1 MTPTDLPTHD
11 ITLPDAATFKT
22 FAQSRTGQASL
33 LSLLATLIAW
43 GCWLS
48 GGTFLTALEWSPYD
62 TWLRLRQPI
71 PVSPSLIVIT
81 RDQASEA
88 RFGNGPW
95 DHALF
100 ARVTTALGR
109 AGAAVVSL
117 HLPIESP
124 SPPGRGGAASD
135 AMLVEAT
142 KSVGRVIYPFS
153 LRLNG
158 STQSNERRPTGQDI
172 GHPTW
177 PAVTQDQARRLLQAV
192 PITNSLTT
200 LARHAKG
207 IGHTLT
213 IPDEDGV
220 LRRVPLYVTL
230 GDHMVPAFGLAMAS
244 AFLQV
249 SPERISL
256 NPGEAVTL
264 HEARFPDGR
273 IGEVSIPIDEHG
285 QMLINYEGRWAERHF
300 PSLTFLDVWS
310 AIEDGKAE
318 KLREWVGG
326 KIVLLL
332 PALGGTEQRTPLER
346 SAPDSVI
353 QVNLLNTLL
362 TENWVK
368 ETPLSGQVVYALG
381 LAALAAWLLLAV
393 KGWKGV
399 AGVLVLIVGHVGMTL
414 AALSLDSL
422 LLPVFVPL
430 CAITLASGG
439 AILWM
444 HLASGPRIQSLQEQI
459 VRVQQELVAAREAM
473 IRRESNVEGLE
484 EDLEVARVAA
494 IRSAGK
500 EQDLIR
506 SADTMREQVA
516 EAQVREQATRRKLQ
530 ELEGE
535 LSGLRAA
542 TFRTGYLGDTELERL
557 RSECEQEGIITRDPA
572 VLAVFRDLKK
582 AARSLLPVMILGE
595 PGTGKELFARAVHRL
610 SPRAGHPFIPVNMAA
625 VAPEL
630 FESELFGHVK
640 GSFTGATGDRK
651 GYFELA
657 DQGTIFLDEI
667 GDLRMEHQGK
677 LLRVLQEKSFYR
689 VGATRPTTVD
699 VRVVAA
705 TNKDLQRGVAEGW
718 FREDLYFRLIG
729 IALRLPPLRERRDD
743 LTLLAERFV
752 RDAAAQLG
760 RDGLALS
767 KEALAVVEA
776 QAWKGNVRE
785 VQLCLQQAV
794 ALAEGHVITK
804 DDLRLVPHEQQGSRV
819 GQTSPPLTIETTGDQ
834 AVLACLRQQQFDMQ
848 ATAQALGWDRSTVTQ
863 RLKGMGFRTL
873 VEAGGDR
880 QKAALTLAG
889 DPTLARIVE
898 LKLLDYYD
906 HLVKTIQGY
915 HSAEE
920 AIAACK
926 KRFKNLPDRHFRSV
940 ETLVRRYF
948 DRSANAHPS

>member
-1 MTPTDLPTHD
+1 MASTDLPTHD
-11 ITLPDAATFKT
+11 IKLPDAATFKT
-22 FAQSRTGQASL
+22 FAQSRAGQASL
-33 LSLLATLIAW
+33 IGLLATLIAW
-43 GCWLS
+43 GGWLLGS
-48 GGTFLTALEWSPYD
+48 SFLTALEWSPYD
-62 TWLRLRQPI
+62 AWLRLRQPI
-71 PVSPSLIVIT
+71 AVSPSLVVIA
-81 RDQASEA
+81 RDHASEA
-88 RFGNGPW
+88 RFGTGTW
-95 DHALF
+95 DHALL
-100 ARVTTALGR
+100 ARATTALGR

-117 HLPIESP
+117 DIPIEFP

-153 LRLNG
+153 VRLTG
-158 STQSNERRPTGQDI
+158 SAQSSERMPTGQDI
-172 GHPTW
+172 IHPTW
-177 PAVTQDQARRLLQAV
+177 PDVNQDQIRRLPQVVA
-192 PITNSLTT
+192 ITNSLTA

-213 IPDEDGV
+213 IADEDGV
-220 LRRVPLYVTL
+220 VRRMPLYVTL
-230 GDHMVPAFGLAMAS
+230 GDRMIPAFGLAMAA

-249 SPERISL
+249 SSEQVSL

-264 HEARFPDGR
+264 HEARFPDGL
-273 IGEVSIPIDEHG
+273 IDHLSIPIDEHG
-285 QMLINYEGRWAERHF
+285 QMLINYEGRWAERRF
-300 PSLTFLDVWS
+300 LSLSFLDVWN

-318 KLREWVGG
+318 KLREWVRG

-332 PALGGTEQRTPLER
+332 PTSGGTERRTPLER
-346 SAPDSVI
+346 NVPDSVI

-362 TENWVK
+362 TRNWVK
-368 ETPLSGQVVYALG
+368 ETPLPGQVIYALS
-381 LAALAAWLLLAV
+381 LAALAAWLLLTV
-393 KGWKGV
+393 KGWKEV
-399 AGVLVLIVGHVGMTL
+399 AGVTVLIFGHVGMTL
-414 AALSLDSL
+414 AALSLGSL
-422 LLPVFVPL
+422 VLPVFIPL
-430 CAITLASGG
+430 CAIALASGG

-444 HLASGPRIQSLQEQI
+444 HFAVGPQIQSLEAQI
-459 VRVQQELVAAREAM
+459 VRVHQELAAAREAL
-473 IRRESNVEGLE
+473 IRQESNVEGLE
-484 EDLEVARVAA
+484 EDLEVARAVA
-494 IRSAGK
+494 IRSANK
-500 EQDLIR
+500 EQELIR
-506 SADTMREQVA
+506 STDAMHEQLADAQARE
-516 EAQVREQATRRKLQ
+516 EATRCRFQ
-530 ELEGE
+530 ELESE

-542 TFRTGYLGDTELERL
+542 TLKTDHLGDTEQERL
-557 RSECEQEGIITRDPA
+557 RSECEQVGIITRDPA

-582 AARSLLPVMILGE
+582 GARSLLPVLILGE
-595 PGTGKELFARAVHRL
+595 PGTGKELFARAAHRL
-610 SPRAGHPFIPVNMAA
+610 SPRASHPFIPVNMAA

-657 DQGTIFLDEI
+657 HQGTIFLDEI
-667 GDLRMEHQGK
+667 GDLRLEHQGK

-705 TNKDLQRGVAEGW
+705 TNKDLHRGVSEGW
-718 FREDLYFRLIG
+718 FREDLYFRLMG
-729 IALRLPPLRERRDD
+729 IALRLPPLRERRHD

-752 RDAAAQLG
+752 RDVAAQLG
-760 RDGLALS
+760 RDGVALS
-767 KEALAVVEA
+767 KEALAVVEVH
-776 QAWKGNVRE
+776 AWKGNIRE
-785 VQLCLQQAV
+785 LQQCLQQAV
-794 ALAEGHVITK
+794 ALTEEHVITK
-804 DDLRLVPHEQQGSRV
+804 DDLRLVPREQPSLRV
-819 GQTSPPLTIETTGDQ
+819 GQTSPALAIETTGDQ

-863 RLKGMGFRTL
+863 RLKGMGFRML
-873 VEAGGDR
+873 VESGGDQ

-915 HSAEE
+915 RSAEE

-940 ETLVRRYF
+940 ETLVRQYF
-948 DRSANAHPS
+948 DRSASTHHS